1 MNMNEFLNIK
11 KSELKRVNFE
21 MTYVDMADGDLI
33 AGLLLSQIIYWFLP
47 SKEGKNKTKAT
58 YKGKRAIAKNRDDW
72 HEEVRITARQ
82 YDRAIKILQDLQ
94 IVEVKNSMFDGKRT
108 PFIILNEDVFLKLYA
123 EQLSKYNSVGVDKSV
138 IPKPTPTLNSAGI
151 NKSVTPVSLPSNTD
165 IDKIVQPLT
174 ESTSESTSEIV
185 FEGFN
190 GSTSEKMPR
199 DTSTDEFDFNIFN
212 KQIETVMDG
221 ISDRGSIG
229 NFAAQDVK
237 EFFEM
242 YYRIGSA
249 IRSIKPIKL
258 KNEQIANVVRAIAY
272 IDKVEYNP
280 DLDDYQMMIRDYF
293 KQKFEDCDYSINHF
307 ISGDVILMRYYNLQK
322 SKV

>member
-1 MNMNEFLNIK
+1 MKKETERSQTMFRIEKDKNNPYVMLNKQFLDNESLSWKAKGILAYLLSLPDDWQIYATELVKHSNDGMASLTSGIEELIK
-11 KSELKRVNFE
+11 AGHITRKQRRDAGGKFKGYEYRVNEHSHRMRKSEN
-21 MTYVDMADGDLI
+21 
-33 AGLLLSQIIYWFLP
+33 
-47 SKEGKNKTKAT
+47 GKSEN
-58 YKGKRAIAKNRDDW
+58 GKSEN
-72 HEEVRITARQ
+72 
-82 YDRAIKILQDLQ
+82 
-94 IVEVKNSMFDGKRT
+94 GK
-108 PFIILNEDVFLKLYA
+108 
-123 EQLSKYNSVGVDKSV
+123 
-138 IPKPTPTLNSAGI
+138 
-151 NKSVTPVSLPSNTD
+151 
-165 IDKIVQPLT
+165 PLT
-174 ESTSESTSEIV
+174 TNNNFTNNNFKNNDVTE
-185 FEGFN
+185 FN

-199 DTSTDEFDFNIFN
+199 DTSVDNFNFNIFN
-212 KQIETVMDG
+212 KQIETVMEG

-249 IRSIKPIKL
+249 MRGIEPIKL

-272 IDKVEYNP
+272 IDKVEYEP

-307 ISGDVILMRYYNLQK
+307 ISGDVMLMRYYNLQK